1 MIDLDKARERFFR
14 HLEEQRS
21 GLDILSELSKEPLDF
36 SFKRAEKFAERA
48 RAVESTWDLYR
59 GARALRAWEFLAL
72 FHELDPAV
80 LGLNRR
86 GRAAYVEKMGYTA
99 HRSGQ
104 ALWQFRTHLYALRRS
119 LVEQMP
125 ERMRPEDDPIQ
136 TVVDLAWFRKWV
148 EEHRVTPHPQVKPT
162 PSDDTLTITAP
173 TDALRIVARVYEQ
186 IYTPVERGG
195 TFNPNEPCEIPVV
208 RQALRDAGLS
218 DNLARRAA
226 TLMAH
231 RGQGRGRR
239 RNKTK

>member
-1 MIDLDKARERFFR
+1 MIDLDKAREQFFR

-21 GLDILSELSKEPLDF
+21 GLDILSDFSKEPQDF
-36 SFKRAEKFAERA
+36 SFKRAEEFAERA
-48 RAVESTWDLYR
+48 RAVAATWDLYR

-72 FHELDPAV
+72 LHELDPSV
-80 LGLNRR
+80 LALNRR
-86 GRAAYVEKMGYTA
+86 GRVAYIEKMGRA
-99 HRSGQ
+99 ARRSGQ
-104 ALWQFRTHLYALRRS
+104 ALWQFRIHLYALRRS

-148 EEHRVTPHPQVKPT
+148 EEHRVSPHPQAKPT